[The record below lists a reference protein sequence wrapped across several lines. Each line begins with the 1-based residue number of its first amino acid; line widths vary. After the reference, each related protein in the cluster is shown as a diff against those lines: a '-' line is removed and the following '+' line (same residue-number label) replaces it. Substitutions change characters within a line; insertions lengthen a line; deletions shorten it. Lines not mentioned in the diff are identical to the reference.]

1 MYSLAPLAPITTCH
15 VGFGLLCFL
24 FIMCFIAGLF
34 AWWTDEGPGL
44 FAFTIISGTAI
55 MFLAYFVSFQW
66 TDQIIK
72 TYENTPVQAQFLGF
86 ETEGYRERSGKSMV
100 DRHVIWVQFSV
111 NGDHVLVQGVPG
123 AAYQDTMTLY
133 KN

>member
-1 MYSLAPLAPITTCH
+1 MYSFAPLAPITADH
-15 VGFGLLCFL
+15 VGFVLLCFL

-34 AWWTDEGPGL
+34 ALCNGDGPGL
-44 FAFTIISGTAI
+44 LLFTTIPGMIIMI
-55 MFLAYFVSFQW
+55 VAYLVSFQW
-66 TDQIIK
+66 TDQTVK

-123 AAYQDTMTLY
+123 APYQDTMTLY